1 MGNEFLAGKF
11 KLAEKAIQRGFF
23 FGGQCKIG
31 HGVEAGFQKSALT
44 VIIGIKSAG
53 NCMFFE
59 DEYLEPETG
68 KANAGGKA
76 GKTAAY
82 DYLIV

>member
-1 MGNEFLAGKF
+1 MSNEFLAGKF

-31 HGVEAGFQKSALT
+31 HGVEAGFKKTPLSVVIRIESARDGML
-44 VIIGIKSAG
+44 
-53 NCMFFE
+53 FE
-59 DEYLEPETG
+59 DENLVPETG

-82 DYLIV
+82 DYMIV